1 MLWITFVATAVLIV
15 TSGTIL
21 TVYAEKLGEKL
32 NISGA
37 FVGLIILSVV
47 SSLPELGTTFSV
59 VNYLG
64 KPDMAAGN
72 LFGSNTFNMLILS
85 IFDFALGSAS
95 IYALSTAPHQ
105 KSILLAFLM
114 TVVSMAAIYS
124 SGFGVLGG
132 YAIDTGLLA
141 FLYIF
146 GVYIL
151 YLDERDSVT
160 AGPIGGGEVPW
171 KEIAVVAGSSAV
183 VVASG
188 YWLAGIS
195 GDIEKATGW
204 GESFV
209 GTIFLA
215 VTTSLPELVITLASI
230 RLKAYDMA
238 IANTVGSCFFNLII
252 FSIVDPFYAG
262 PIFMDISISNFHL
275 AGASLVMLLL
285 VSASLFVGKQPGILS
300 RLTAAT
306 KYLLIIIYLA
316 GSWLVFSS

>member
-1 MLWITFVATAVLIV
+1 MLWITFAGTAFLIV
-15 TSGTIL
+15 ASGTIL
-21 TVYAEKLGEKL
+21 TVYAERLGEKL

-59 VNYLG
+59 VNYFG

-72 LFGSNTFNMLILS
+72 IFGSNTFNMLILS
-85 IFDFALGSAS
+85 IFDFAIGSAS

-105 KSILLAFLM
+105 KSILLATLM
-114 TVVSMAAIYS
+114 TVASMAAIYT
-124 SGFGVLGG
+124 SGLGIIGG
-132 YAIDTGLLA
+132 YAVGTSLLA

-146 GVYIL
+146 GVYSL
-151 YLDERDSVT
+151 YLDEKNSV
-160 AGPIGGGEVPW
+160 AVGPIGRGEVPW
-171 KEIAVVAGSSAV
+171 KEIAVVIGSGAV

-195 GDIEKATGW
+195 EEIEKATGW

-209 GTIFLA
+209 GNIFLA

-252 FSIVDPFYAG
+252 FSLVDPFYSG
-262 PIFMDISISNFHL
+262 PIFSDISISNLYL
-275 AGASLVMLLL
+275 AGASLFMLLL
-285 VSASLFVGKQPGILS
+285 VSASLLVGKSSGIFS
-300 RLTAAT
+300 RLTALT
-306 KYLLIIIYLA
+306 KYLLIVIYLA
-316 GSWLVFSS
+316 GSWFVFSS

>member
-1 MLWITFVATAVLIV
+1 MVVAVLIAS
-15 TSGTIL
+15 SGTIL

-32 NISGA
+32 GISGA

-72 LFGSNTFNMLILS
+72 LFGSNTFNMLILA

-105 KSILLAFLM
+105 KSISLALLM
-114 TVVSMAAIYS
+114 TIVSIAAIHT

-132 YAIDTGLLA
+132 YAIDSALLVL
-141 FLYIF
+141 LYIF
-146 GVYIL
+146 GVYSL
-151 YLDERDSVT
+151 FLDEKNSVA
-160 AGPIGGGEVPW
+160 AGPARDGDIPW
-171 KEIAVVAGSSAV
+171 KEIAIVTGSGAV
-183 VVASG
+183 VVISG

-195 GDIEKATGW
+195 GDIQKATGW
-204 GESFV
+204 GESFI
-209 GTIFLA
+209 GNIFLA
-215 VTTSLPELVITLASI
+215 VTTSLPELVITLASL

-238 IANTVGSCFFNLII
+238 IANTVGSCFFNLVL
-252 FSIVDPFYAG
+252 FSVVDPFYAG
-262 PIFMDISISNFHL
+262 PIFADISKSSIPL
-275 AGASLVMLLL
+275 AVASLVMLLL
-285 VSASLFVGKQPGILS
+285 VSASLMVGKSTGILS

-306 KYLLIIIYLA
+306 KYLLIVVYLA